1 MNKKESGM
9 GAYDG
14 AEVCELAGSFLRHE
28 LSHKHN
34 KDISLYRD
42 DGLAV
47 FKNKNGSQTERIEKD
62 FKVIFL
68 ENDLNIAIKCN
79 QKIVDYSDITLNLL
93 KSSYKPFSESNNEI
107 NYKRNPT
114 THRLYLTKQVSFSL
128 VSRLP
133 NSFLK

>member
-9 GAYDG
+9 WAYDG
-14 AEVCELAGSFLRHE
+14 AEICELAGSFLRHD
-28 LSHKHN
+28 LSHN
-34 KDISLYRD
+34 KDIGLYRD

-68 ENDLNIAIKCN
+68 ENDLNIVIKCN

-107 NYKRNPT
+107 NYTRNPT
-114 THRLYLTKQVSFSL
+114 THRLYLTKQVSFSF
-128 VSRLP
+128 VSRLS

>member
-34 KDISLYRD
+34 KDIGLYWD
-42 DGLAV
+42 DGLAI

-68 ENDLNIAIKCN
+68 GNDLNIVIKCN
-79 QKIVDYSDITLNLL
+79 QKIVDYSDITLNFL
-93 KSSYKPFSESNNEI
+93 KSSSKPFSKSNNEI
-107 NYKRNPT
+107 N
-114 THRLYLTKQVSFSL
+114 
-128 VSRLP
+128 
-133 NSFLK
+133 